1 MVRKDK
7 PAATWTEIALVL
19 AAGFLGNIALRTTVG
34 GLGAAIGS
42 ALVVVLV
49 FRRTQQRTAYVPLAL
64 AVALIPWL
72 SIRSNPMLTF
82 VTITMIG
89 ALLFIAGGFSMRG
102 SFFDARLRSIAS
114 HVFSPV
120 YEWAFGGAMVQR
132 LIGNAAAEQRALP
145 LLRGVVAAVP
155 VLIVFTALLAS
166 ADGVFAK
173 LVQLDN
179 LPDLVAH
186 VLITAVVVVPVV
198 SILSRSAHALES
210 QDANAL
216 NVRIVGPVEIMVV
229 LGSLASLFAV
239 FVVLQ
244 LVVALGG
251 ADHVL
256 ETEGLTQADHARRGF
271 FQLLWVAGLSTSLVG
286 GLRSTRSLGTQKE
299 RDWFVPLALVTLAL
313 TIVIAAI
320 SVQRL
325 LLYIGSFGLTQS
337 RLWALVA
344 AGAIGVG
351 ISLFATSIVG
361 WRKDQSWLPGAL
373 IVLAASVVFVLNL
386 MNPDAIV
393 ASYNLSNQTD
403 VDVVTISRLSDD
415 AVPTILGRLDEAPA
429 ELAQSMCGRRDRFSN
444 YGLLDYNWAEV
455 RADNMLDD
463 LCGQRSLGS
472 GFWDDLGD

>member
-1 MVRKDK
+1 
-7 PAATWTEIALVL
+7 
-19 AAGFLGNIALRTTVG
+19 
-34 GLGAAIGS
+34 
-42 ALVVVLV
+42 
-49 FRRTQQRTAYVPLAL
+49 
-64 AVALIPWL
+64 
-72 SIRSNPMLTF
+72 
-82 VTITMIG
+82 
-89 ALLFIAGGFSMRG
+89 
-102 SFFDARLRSIAS
+102 
-114 HVFSPV
+114 
-120 YEWAFGGAMVQR
+120 
-132 LIGNAAAEQRALP
+132 
-145 LLRGVVAAVP
+145 
-155 VLIVFTALLAS
+155 
-166 ADGVFAK
+166 
-173 LVQLDN
+173 
-179 LPDLVAH
+179 
-186 VLITAVVVVPVV
+186 VV
-198 SILSRSAHALES
+198 SILSRSAHALDS

-216 NVRIVGPVEIMVV
+216 SVRIVGPVEIMVV

-239 FVVLQ
+239 FVALQ

-286 GLRSTRSLGTQKE
+286 GLRATRSLDARKGQD
-299 RDWFVPLALVTLAL
+299 RFVLLALVTLAL
-313 TIVIAAI
+313 TVVIAAV

-351 ISLFATSIVG
+351 ILLFAMSIVG
-361 WRKDQSWLPGAL
+361 WRKDQSWLPGSL
-373 IVLAASVVFVLNL
+373 VVLAASVVFVLNL